1 MQEMEGKGKGE
12 LLVLREDL
20 FLGHGVHKAA
30 YIDPRDPSR
39 CVKIVFRMP
48 DYDLMKE
55 LGYRR
60 SRRRRGLSSELL
72 PAYYGT
78 VETNKGM
85 GYVFERVVDYDGQPS
100 KTLAEVFSGS
110 TGQDMRFPDTEHILS
125 RLREMLFR
133 ERVIMRDTEC
143 GNIMLQR
150 LSEDGGFTVRIVD
163 NLGTHAH
170 IPIVYYVDYFA
181 AKHVKKYWH
190 RLLDRIR
197 RKYPDVLQEEL
208 KQRLW

>member
-39 CVKIVFRMP
+39 CVKVVFRMP

-85 GYVFERVVDYDGQPS
+85 GYVFERVVDYDGHR
-100 KTLAEVFSGS
+100 KTQALNCYIQLAA
-110 TGQDMRFPDTEHILS
+110 ILV
-125 RLREMLFR
+125 ETI
-133 ERVIMRDTEC
+133 VC
-143 GNIMLQR
+143 GAL
-150 LSEDGGFTVRIVD
+150 
-163 NLGTHAH
+163 
-170 IPIVYYVDYFA
+170 VYYTSIDAKDVTFRPGFA
-181 AKHVKKYWH
+181 LCTPIIVMIFLLLAHKGIMDDE
-190 RLLDRIR
+190 RLVRAADRIR
-197 RKYPDVLQEEL
+197 
-208 KQRLW
+208 